1 MQKKIRR
8 TSRRHSGPRVTVLLS
23 GGIDSTAC
31 LSYYLR
37 EGFHVGAL
45 FIDHGQAGAKREA
58 RAAKSICRHF
68 RVPLKIV
75 RLIGS
80 TDKGPGLI
88 AGRNAFLLLT
98 AALEFKARAGVIAL
112 GIHSG
117 TRYRDCSPYFVQRM
131 QAVLDIYTG
140 GAVQIGAPFLNWR
153 KADIWAFATRKDV
166 PLSLTYSCERGL
178 EQPCGSCD
186 SCLDLEALRAS
197 VPSRK
202 YVHIVAGLWQRSN
215 PQWRSRRKAGRGCWK
230 RAHIDRFSPPVP

>member
-8 TSRRHSGPRVTVLLS
+8 TSPRRSGLTVTVLLR

-31 LSYYLR
+31 LAYYLR
-37 EGFHVGAL
+37 EGFDVEAL
-45 FIDHGQAGAKREA
+45 FINHGQVGAKKEA

-68 RVPLKIV
+68 GVLLRIV
-75 RLIGS
+75 GLTGVIH
-80 TDKGPGLI
+80 KGPGLI
-88 AGRNAFLLLT
+88 TARNAFLLLT
-98 AALEFKARAGVIAL
+98 AALEFKAKAGVIAL

-117 TRYRDCSPYFVQRM
+117 TRYHDCSSYFVQRM
-131 QAVLDIYTG
+131 QAVFDIYTG

-186 SCLDLEALRAS
+186 SGLDLEALRAS
-197 VPSRK
+197 VVSHK
-202 YVHIVAGLWQRSN
+202 
-215 PQWRSRRKAGRGCWK
+215 
-230 RAHIDRFSPPVP
+230 